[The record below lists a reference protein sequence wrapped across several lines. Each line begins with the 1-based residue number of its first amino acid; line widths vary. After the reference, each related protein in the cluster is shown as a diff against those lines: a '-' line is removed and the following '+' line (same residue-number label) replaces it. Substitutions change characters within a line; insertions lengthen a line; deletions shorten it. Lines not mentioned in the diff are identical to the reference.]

1 MARNLLPPLKHG
13 NNVAVADPPGAWS
26 QFEQA
31 WTLAKHVALPTE
43 DLQRGWSDITS
54 IPSPWARILLF
65 RHALEE
71 GRGHPLFQEVVS
83 DILDTLELF
92 FFQQHLQG
100 QCFLKPLDLAQLD
113 RDYPGAERAFRRAL
127 VSQAPRVP
135 EGHGDSTS
143 ETRMTAVGLV
153 YYGHSPDTARPIA
166 LTSPFT
172 LFVTPA
178 DKSEDIEGYFEFAV
192 KPHAHFR
199 GLRDRDPLFVRYIR
213 EHLLPQI
220 RNRFAMQGLCR
231 YLDGELSGTSAESG
245 ELEIE
250 PIETLPGVGNVELHK
265 ASVLRIRSPLS
276 LRTSRVL
283 ADAPPLVL
291 TPNLP
296 QTIYYN
302 HVPLPRPWVLETDA
316 PRNQLPGTHIRH
328 SWVNPVEDFLEPVL
342 LQMPAELQGI
352 LRDRKMSAETARYLL
367 PLKPKFFEF
376 FSPDEVAKIVSISAN
391 PYGVVSVHLDIPVVG
406 GHGVSQTITVQRT
419 YKPKDETR
427 GLERTFLSLWPNF
440 EAAAWKDYYLLH
452 FEAAGGEAST
462 VGRVEFYT
470 DDGRI
475 HPQAQRQQNGALGE
489 GVDQVEREPSTVV
502 YHTSAVP
509 HVIRFVLSGEEAEV
523 QIAGVL
529 LPRLLNRK
537 GAFQE
542 QTSWQVGIDFGTSN
556 TIVALKQTGQGNAP
570 EVIRLCDATRVDFC
584 GAVQPSAAEVWE
596 ATLNYYFFPREV
608 SPAPFA
614 SQVFWRTDA
623 RRDIPGIHANIPFS
637 GELSAH
643 GSNVLLT
650 NLKWSDDSHAN
661 HLTKL
666 FLQQVTMMVRAEA
679 IARSIPPDTIEYN
692 WSFPMAFTE
701 NKVHL
706 FAGMWRSVL
715 GRTPRSRDESTCA
728 LLFFRDGSQDFTPD
742 ATAAKVTVDVGG
754 GTSDIACYAKGRAL
768 FRDSILFGG
777 QDLTGSGQTEGE
789 KRVFNPFVQK
799 LIGYA
804 EAHGF
809 NQSQVLTRYNSS
821 HSKFSYLVKTEWFA
835 RHHSDIAAQQWFEQ
849 FQCAIFYFYS
859 TLLYYV
865 GLRLRAER
873 LTPDQHPNIVFFGGN
888 GSRFLDWL
896 VAFSDWSTAQ
906 KETCLRAFSAIL
918 HAGLAPNEGTAMSLA
933 PRLDVRASASPK
945 HEVAVG
951 LLLAEAGLKIDQSH
965 SGAALG
971 EVVKVGEGDA
981 LSAKAS
987 TKDASISQERAKDL
1001 KFTAPFAEREI
1012 VRLNQAYL
1020 QQLKTLGFSH
1030 ATAQRAHTQLE
1041 ELDETFFS
1049 DAVAARLGS
1058 YFHAEGDQVF
1068 KGSLLTLEAASCLQ
1082 RLL

>member
-1 MARNLLPPLKHG
+1 MARNLLPPLKQG

-31 WTLAKHVALPTE
+31 WTLSKHVALPAE
-43 DLQRGWSDITS
+43 DVQRGWSDITS

-71 GRGHPLFQEVVS
+71 GRVHPLFEEVVS
-83 DILDTLELF
+83 DVLDTLELF

-113 RDYPGAERAFRRAL
+113 RDFPGADGAFRRAL
-127 VSQAPRVP
+127 VSQAPLVR
-135 EGHGDSTS
+135 EGHGDGAS
-143 ETRMTAVGLV
+143 ETPMAAVGLV
-153 YYGHSPDTARPIA
+153 YYGHSPDTARAIA

-172 LFVTPA
+172 LFVTPV
-178 DKSEDIEGYFEFAV
+178 DKPEDIEGYYEFAV

-199 GLRDRDPLFVRYIR
+199 GLRDRDPLFVRYVR
-213 EHLLPQI
+213 EQLLPQI
-220 RNRFAMQGLCR
+220 RTRSAMQGLSR
-231 YLDGELSGTSAESG
+231 YMDGELDGVRTEG
-245 ELEIE
+245 EELEIE
-250 PIETLPGVGNVELHK
+250 PIETLPGAGGVVLHK

-276 LRTSRVL
+276 IRSSRM
-283 ADAPPLVL
+283 APDVAPLVL

-302 HVPLPRPWVLETDA
+302 QVALPRPWVLDFDA
-316 PRNQLPGTHIRH
+316 PREQLPGTHIRH
-328 SWVNPVEDFLEPVL
+328 PWVHLVEDFLEPVL
-342 LQMPAELQGI
+342 LQMPAELQGV
-352 LRDRKMSAETARYLL
+352 LRDRRASAETARYLL

-376 FSPDEVAKIVSISAN
+376 FSPDEMSGIVSISTN
-391 PYGVVSVHLDIPVVG
+391 PYGVVSVQLDIPVVG
-406 GHGVSQTITVQRT
+406 GHGVGKTITVQRT
-419 YKPKDETR
+419 YKPKEETR
-427 GLERTFLSLWPNF
+427 SLERTFLSLWPNF
-440 EAAAWKDYYLLH
+440 EGAVWKDYYLLH
-452 FEAAGGEAST
+452 FELGGEVSP
-462 VGRVEFYT
+462 VGHVEFYT
-470 DDGRI
+470 DHGRI
-475 HPQAQRQQNGALGE
+475 HPPAQRQQNGSVGE
-489 GVDQVEREPSTVV
+489 GVDRVEREPSTVV

-509 HVIRFVLSGEEAEV
+509 HVIRFVRAEDGM
-523 QIAGVL
+523 AGVL
-529 LPRLLNRK
+529 LPRLMNRR

-570 EVIRLCDATRVDFC
+570 EVIRLGDATRINFC

-596 ATLNYYFFPREV
+596 ATLNYYFFPHEV

-637 GELSAH
+637 GELSSH

-666 FLQQVTMMVRAEA
+666 FLQQVAMMVRAEA
-679 IARSIPPDTIEYN
+679 IARAIPPESIEYN

-701 NKVHL
+701 NKVNL
-706 FAGMWRSVL
+706 FTGMWRAVL
-715 GRTPRSRDESTCA
+715 GRIPRSRDESTCA

-799 LIGYA
+799 LIEYA
-804 EAHGF
+804 DAHGF
-809 NQSQVLTRYNSS
+809 NQAQVLGRYNSS
-821 HSKFSYLVKTEWFA
+821 HSKFSYLVKTAWFE
-835 RHHSDIAAQQWFEQ
+835 RHHSDIAAQAWFEQ

-859 TLLYYV
+859 TILYYV
-865 GLRLRAER
+865 GLRLRAEK

-888 GSRFLDWL
+888 GARFLDWL

-906 KETCLRAFSAIL
+906 KAQYLRAFAAIL
-918 HAGLAPNEGTAMSLA
+918 NAGLAPEVGTGAASTT
-933 PRLDVRASASPK
+933 RLDVRASASPK

-951 LLLAEAGLKIDQSH
+951 LLLDQGGLSIEQSH
-965 SGAALG
+965 TGAALG
-971 EVVKVGEGDA
+971 EVVNVGVGSA
-981 LSAKAS
+981 LNAESS
-987 TKDASISQERAKDL
+987 TRDASIAQERAKDL
-1001 KFTAPFAEREI
+1001 KFTAPFEEREI
-1012 VRLNQAYL
+1012 VRLNRAFL
-1020 QQLKTLGFSH
+1020 QQLKLLGFSH
-1030 ATAQRAHTQLE
+1030 ATVHRAHTQFD
-1041 ELDETFFS
+1041 ELDETFLG

-1058 YFHAEGDQVF
+1058 YFHAEGNQVF
-1068 KGSLLTLEAASCLQ
+1068 NGSILTLEAASCLL

>member
-1 MARNLLPPLKHG
+1 MSRNLLPPLKQG

-26 QFEQA
+26 PFEQA
-31 WTLAKHVALPTE
+31 WTLAKHVALPAE
-43 DLQRGWSDITS
+43 DVHRGWSDITS

-71 GRGHPLFQEVVS
+71 GHAHPLFEEVVS
-83 DILDTLELF
+83 DVLDTLELF

-100 QCFLKPLDLAQLD
+100 QCFVKPLDLAQLD
-113 RDYPGAERAFRRAL
+113 RDFPGADRAFRRAL

-135 EGHGDSTS
+135 EGDGSA
-143 ETRMTAVGLV
+143 ETRMTSVGLV
-153 YYGHSPDTARPIA
+153 YYGHSPDTARAIA

-178 DKSEDIEGYFEFAV
+178 DKTEEIEGYYEFAV

-199 GLRDRDPLFVRYIR
+199 GVRDRDPLFVRYVR
-213 EHLLPQI
+213 EHLLPQV
-220 RNRFAMQGLCR
+220 RSRPAMQGLSR
-231 YLDGELSGTSAESG
+231 YLDGELAGARVEAG

-250 PIETLPGVGNVELHK
+250 PVETLPGAGGVVLHK

-276 LRTSRVL
+276 LRSSRVEPG
-283 ADAPPLVL
+283 AAPLVL

-296 QTIYYN
+296 QTVYYN
-302 HVPLPRPWVLETDA
+302 QVPLPRPWVLDPDA
-316 PRNQLPGTHIRH
+316 PREQLPATHIRH
-328 SWVNPVEDFLEPVL
+328 PWVHPAEDFLEPVL
-342 LQMPAELQGI
+342 LQMPAELQGV
-352 LRDRKMSAETARYLL
+352 LRDRKNSAETARYLL
-367 PLKPKFFEF
+367 PLKPKFFEY
-376 FSPDEVAKIVSISAN
+376 FSPDEVSGIVSISSN
-391 PYGVVSVHLDIPVVG
+391 PYGVVSVQLDIPVVG
-406 GHGVSQTITVQRT
+406 GHGVGQTLTVQRT
-419 YKPKDETR
+419 YKPREESR
-427 GLERTFLSLWPNF
+427 SLERTFLSLWPNF

-452 FEAAGGEAST
+452 FEYGGEASAA
-462 VGRVEFYT
+462 GRVEFYS
-470 DDGRI
+470 DHGRI

-489 GVDQVEREPSTVV
+489 GVDRVEREPSTAV
-502 YHTSAVP
+502 YHTTAAP
-509 HVIRFVLSGEEAEV
+509 HVIRFVREDGL
-523 QIAGVL
+523 AGVL
-529 LPRLLNRK
+529 LPRLVNRK

-570 EVIRLCDATRVDFC
+570 EVIRLGEATRISFC
-584 GAVQPSAAEVWE
+584 GTVQPSVAAVWE
-596 ATLNYYFFPREV
+596 DTLNYYFFPREV

-623 RRDIPGIHANIPFS
+623 RRDVPGIHANIPFS

-666 FLQQVTMMVRAEA
+666 FLQQVSMMVSAEA
-679 IARSIPPDTIEYN
+679 IARAIPPESIEYS

-701 NKVHL
+701 NKVNL
-706 FAGMWRSVL
+706 FTGMWRAVL
-715 GRTPRSRDESTCA
+715 GRTVRSRDESTCA
-728 LLFFRDGSQDFTPD
+728 LLFFRDGSHDFTPD

-777 QDLTGSGQTEGE
+777 QELTGSSQTEGE

-799 LIGYA
+799 LISYA
-804 EAHGF
+804 DAHGF
-809 NQSQVLTRYNSS
+809 NQSQVLARYNSS

-835 RHHSDIAAQQWFEQ
+835 RHHSDIAAQAWFEQ
-849 FQCAIFYFYS
+849 FQCAVFYFYA

-865 GLRLRAER
+865 GLRLRTEK

-896 VAFSDWSTAQ
+896 VAFSDWTSAQ
-906 KETCLRAFSAIL
+906 KGQYLRAFSAIL
-918 HAGLAPNEGTAMSLA
+918 HAGLAPTAEKA
-933 PRLDVRASASPK
+933 AAEPPRLDVRASASPK

-951 LLLAEAGLKIDQSH
+951 LLLDPAGLKIEQSH
-965 SGAALG
+965 TGAALG
-971 EVVKVGEGDA
+971 EVVKVGEGGTLA
-981 LSAKAS
+981 AEAS
-987 TKDASISQERAKDL
+987 TRDASIAQEGAKDL

-1012 VRLNQAYL
+1012 VRLNRVFV
-1020 QQLKTLGFSH
+1020 QQLKELGFNH
-1030 ATAQRAHTQLE
+1030 ATVQRARAQFE
-1041 ELDETFFS
+1041 ELDETFFG

-1068 KGSLLTLEAASCLQ
+1068 NGSILTLEAASCLQ